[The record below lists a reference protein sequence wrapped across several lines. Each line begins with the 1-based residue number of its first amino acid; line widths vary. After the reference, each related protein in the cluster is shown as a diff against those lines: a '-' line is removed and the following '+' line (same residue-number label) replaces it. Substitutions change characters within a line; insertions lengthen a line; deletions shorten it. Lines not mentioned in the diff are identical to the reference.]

1 MSETQQEQRKPRIR
15 TERME
20 VLTNPE
26 DVKLDLVQ
34 VRIKNQKERFLK
46 ELKERLGL
54 IMITCDATGISHS
67 TIRNWAKT
75 DPEFRDKLNDVGNY
89 TLDVVEQSLLN
100 KIVTEKDT
108 TAMIFYLKTKG
119 RDRGFSQRVEVT
131 GANGG
136 AVQTETTLKLSEIE
150 KEVPAD
156 VLDAVVTSIQV
167 NNLQP
172 VAQLPSSSER
182 LAAHVAQPASQ
193 KAIETAIGY
202 TLDDDEE
209 DDEKDIELG

>member
-1 MSETQQEQRKPRIR
+1 M
-15 TERME
+15 
-20 VLTNPE
+20 
-26 DVKLDLVQ
+26 
-34 VRIKNQKERFLK
+34 
-46 ELKERLGL
+46 
-54 IMITCDATGISHS
+54 
-67 TIRNWAKT
+67 
-75 DPEFRDKLNDVGNY
+75 
-89 TLDVVEQSLLN
+89 
-100 KIVTEKDT
+100 
-108 TAMIFYLKTKG
+108 
-119 RDRGFSQRVEVT
+119 EVT